1 MSKLVVRRMFG
12 NYPAPLVCWVWS
24 VRSES
29 LCEFTQLTVSV
40 LKRIP
45 FSEHEAT
52 LGTQHQV
59 HQFTLLFRTESEIWW
74 LFAS

>member
-1 MSKLVVRRMFG
+1 VRF
-12 NYPAPLVCWVWS
+12 
-24 VRSES
+24 ES
-29 LCEFTQLTVSV
+29 LCELTQLTVSGF
-40 LKRIP
+40 KRIP

-59 HQFTLLFRTESEIWW
+59 HQFTLLFRTENEICW